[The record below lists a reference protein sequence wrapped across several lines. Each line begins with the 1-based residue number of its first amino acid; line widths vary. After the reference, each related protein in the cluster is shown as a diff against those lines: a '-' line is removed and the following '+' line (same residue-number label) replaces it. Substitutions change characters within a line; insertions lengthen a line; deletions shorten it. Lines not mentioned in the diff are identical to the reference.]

1 MSRTHPLPMVTPN
14 QFLAFVLVVC
24 GISPFSCAKHAVAY
38 SKTAHR
44 KHVGTPATRAK
55 SSRFATTPISPGENP
70 ALSAL
75 SPFLASS
82 LASPLVYNATVLNEW
97 GFKRAT
103 CGKADFLV
111 ADTGMV
117 DRWICSAE
125 GERVVTAA
133 MDSLLSA
140 GCRGRGSGGTDSVAA
155 PLFLDV
161 GSNSGFYGLN
171 AISHGC
177 ETVFFD
183 VQPGCNKV
191 VNAALLVNDFGSR
204 GVVMAAGLSD
214 RADVVRAKSSS
225 TCSFDSGRFP
235 MSAIESGTLDEGDV
249 GVPVVPLSR
258 LVLSTSSWAW
268 ALTSSTASSAAK
280 KKPRASKPQIFMMK
294 IDTEGLEQR
303 VLAGAMPLFKDQAI
317 EHVIVEVTPGFQF
330 WEKNGV
336 RAADVAATMRA
347 IAAFGYSFTRLHS
360 KAGDDKDRILTDPE
374 RVHALFLERPFD
386 QEDFLISRT

>member
-1 MSRTHPLPMVTPN
+1 M
-14 QFLAFVLVVC
+14 
-24 GISPFSCAKHAVAY
+24 K
-38 SKTAHR
+38 
-44 KHVGTPATRAK
+44 
-55 SSRFATTPISPGENP
+55 
-70 ALSAL
+70 
-75 SPFLASS
+75 
-82 LASPLVYNATVLNEW
+82 EW
-97 GFKRAT
+97 GFKPAT

-117 DRWICSAE
+117 DRWICSVE
-125 GERVVTAA
+125 GERVVTAS
-133 MDSLLSA
+133 MDALLSA
-140 GCRGRGSGGTDSVAA
+140 GCRGSNRKSGGADHTA
-155 PLFLDV
+155 PASLFLDV

-177 ETVFFD
+177 DAVFFD

-235 MSAIESGTLDEGDV
+235 ISAIESGTLEEGDV
-249 GVPVVPLSR
+249 EVPVLPLSR
-258 LVLSTSSWAW
+258 LVLSTSPAS
-268 ALTSSTASSAAK
+268 ALTSSTASAAK
-280 KKPRASKPQIFMMK
+280 KPWVPTPQIFMMK

-336 RAADVAATMRA
+336 TAADVAATMRD
-347 IAAFGYSFTRLHS
+347 IAACGYSFTRLHS
-360 KAGDDKDRILTDPE
+360 KADDDKGRVLTDPK

>member
-1 MSRTHPLPMVTPN
+1 M
-14 QFLAFVLVVC
+14 
-24 GISPFSCAKHAVAY
+24 
-38 SKTAHR
+38 
-44 KHVGTPATRAK
+44 
-55 SSRFATTPISPGENP
+55 
-70 ALSAL
+70 
-75 SPFLASS
+75 
-82 LASPLVYNATVLNEW
+82 
-97 GFKRAT
+97 
-103 CGKADFLV
+103 ADFLV

-117 DRWICSAE
+117 DRWICFAE

-133 MDSLLSA
+133 MDALLTK
-140 GCRGRGSGGTDSVAA
+140 GCRGRNGKSGGAYANADASA

-177 ETVFFD
+177 DAVFFD

-214 RADVVRAKSSS
+214 RAGIVRAKSSS

-235 MSAIESGTLDEGDV
+235 VSAIESGTLDEGDV
-249 GVPVVPLSR
+249 EVPLVPLSR
-258 LVLSTSSWAW
+258 LLLSASSSAS
-268 ALTSSTASSAAK
+268 ALTSSASAAK
-280 KKPRASKPQIFMMK
+280 PWASTSQIFMIK

-303 VLAGAMPLFKDQAI
+303 VLAGAMPLFKGRAV
-317 EHVIVEVTPGFQF
+317 EHVIVEMTPGFQF

-336 RAADVAATMRA
+336 RPADVAATMRD
-347 IAAFGYSFTRLHS
+347 IAACGYSFTRLHLN
-360 KAGDDKDRILTDPE
+360 AGGDKDRTLTDPN
-374 RVHALFLERPFD
+374 RVHSFFLERSFD

>member
-1 MSRTHPLPMVTPN
+1 MVTPDR
-14 QFLAFVLVVC
+14 FIALILIIC
-24 GISPFSCAKHAVAY
+24 GLSPLSLAKHAFASARTV
-38 SKTAHR
+38 HP
-44 KHVGTPATRAK
+44 KHSGSRAMALPASPGLTSK
-55 SSRFATTPISPGENP
+55 SSTSPDATATAFS
-70 ALSAL
+70 L
-75 SPFLASS
+75 FRAST
-82 LASPLVYNATVLNEW
+82 LASPRLYNATIMKEW
-97 GFKRAT
+97 GFKPAT

-117 DRWICSAE
+117 DRWICSVE
-125 GERVVTAA
+125 GERVVTAS
-133 MDSLLSA
+133 MDALLSA
-140 GCRGRGSGGTDSVAA
+140 GCRGSNRKSGGADHTA
-155 PLFLDV
+155 PASLFLDV

-177 ETVFFD
+177 DAVFFD

-258 LVLSTSSWAW
+258 LVLSTSSSAS
-268 ALTSSTASSAAK
+268 ALTSPTASSAAK
-280 KKPRASKPQIFMMK
+280 KKAWASKPQIFMMK

-336 RAADVAATMRA
+336 TAADVAATMRD
-347 IAAFGYSFTRLHS
+347 IAACGYSFTRLHS
-360 KAGDDKDRILTDPE
+360 KADDDKGRVLTDPK
-374 RVHALFLERPFD
+374 RVHALVLERPFD

>member
-1 MSRTHPLPMVTPN
+1 MTLP
-14 QFLAFVLVVC
+14 A
-24 GISPFSCAKHAVAY
+24 SPGST
-38 SKTAHR
+38 SKASTS
-44 KHVGTPATRAK
+44 PATNAAAFSLFRE
-55 SSRFATTPISPGENP
+55 ST
-70 ALSAL
+70 
-75 SPFLASS
+75 
-82 LASPLVYNATVLNEW
+82 LASPRVYNATIVNEW

-117 DRWICSAE
+117 DRWICSVD

-133 MDSLLSA
+133 MDALLSA
-140 GCRGRGSGGTDSVAA
+140 GCRGRTGKSGGGVANA
-155 PLFLDV
+155 DASASLFLDV

-177 ETVFFD
+177 DAVFFD

-235 MSAIESGTLDEGDV
+235 ISAIESGTLEEGDV
-249 GVPVVPLSR
+249 EVPVLPLSR
-258 LVLSTSSWAW
+258 LVLSTSPAS
-268 ALTSSTASSAAK
+268 ALTSSTASAAK
-280 KKPRASKPQIFMMK
+280 KPWVPTPQIFMMK

-336 RAADVAATMRA
+336 RAADVAATMRD
-347 IAAFGYSFTRLHS
+347 IAACGYSFTRLHS
-360 KAGDDKDRILTDPE
+360 KAEDGDRDRILTDPK
-374 RVHALFLERPFD
+374 RVHALFLDRSFD

>member
-1 MSRTHPLPMVTPN
+1 MALPASPGLTP
-14 QFLAFVLVVC
+14 
-24 GISPFSCAKHAVAY
+24 
-38 SKTAHR
+38 
-44 KHVGTPATRAK
+44 K
-55 SSRFATTPISPGENP
+55 SSTLPDTNAAFSLLR
-70 ALSAL
+70 
-75 SPFLASS
+75 ASTF
-82 LASPLVYNATVLNEW
+82 ASPRVYNATILNEW

-111 ADTGMV
+111 VDTGMV

-133 MDSLLSA
+133 MDALLSA
-140 GCRGRGSGGTDSVAA
+140 GCRGRKSGGADAASA

-177 ETVFFD
+177 DSVFFD

-204 GVVMAAGLSD
+204 GIVMAAGLSD
-214 RADVVRAKSSS
+214 RADVVRATSSS

-235 MSAIESGTLDEGDV
+235 ISAIESGTLDEGDV
-249 GVPVVPLSR
+249 EVPVLPLSR
-258 LVLSTSSWAW
+258 LLPSVATSSW
-268 ALTSSTASSAAK
+268 SSAASVA
-280 KKPRASKPQIFMMK
+280 KPVSTPLGQIFMIK

-303 VLAGAMPLFKDQAI
+303 VLAGAMPLFKDRAI
-317 EHVIVEVTPGFQF
+317 EHVIVEVTPGFEF

-336 RAADVAATMRA
+336 RAADVAATMRD
-347 IAAFGYSFTRLHS
+347 IAACGYSFTRLHS
-360 KAGDDKDRILTDPE
+360 KADADKHRTLTDPK
-374 RVHALFLERPFD
+374 RVHALFLDRPFE
-386 QEDFLISRT
+386 QEDILISKT

>member
-1 MSRTHPLPMVTPN
+1 M
-14 QFLAFVLVVC
+14 
-24 GISPFSCAKHAVAY
+24 
-38 SKTAHR
+38 
-44 KHVGTPATRAK
+44 
-55 SSRFATTPISPGENP
+55 
-70 ALSAL
+70 
-75 SPFLASS
+75 
-82 LASPLVYNATVLNEW
+82 ASPRVYNATILNEW

-111 ADTGMV
+111 VDTGMV

-133 MDSLLSA
+133 MDALLSA
-140 GCRGRGSGGTDSVAA
+140 GCRGRRKSGGADAASA

-177 ETVFFD
+177 DAVFFD

-191 VNAALLVNDFGSR
+191 VNAALLVNDFGAR
-204 GVVMAAGLSD
+204 GIVMAAGLSD

-235 MSAIESGTLDEGDV
+235 ISAIETGTLDEGDV
-249 GVPVVPLSR
+249 EVPVLPLSR
-258 LVLSTSSWAW
+258 LLPPPP
-268 ALTSSTASSAAK
+268 TASAASVAKSSASTPWA
-280 KKPRASKPQIFMMK
+280 QIFMIK

-303 VLAGAMPLFKDQAI
+303 VLAGAMPLFKDRAI
-317 EHVIVEVTPGFQF
+317 EHVIVEVTPGFEF

-336 RAADVAATMRA
+336 RAADVAATMRD
-347 IAAFGYSFTRLHS
+347 IAACGYSFTRLHS
-360 KAGDDKDRILTDPE
+360 KADADKDRTLTDPK

-386 QEDFLISRT
+386 QEDILISKT